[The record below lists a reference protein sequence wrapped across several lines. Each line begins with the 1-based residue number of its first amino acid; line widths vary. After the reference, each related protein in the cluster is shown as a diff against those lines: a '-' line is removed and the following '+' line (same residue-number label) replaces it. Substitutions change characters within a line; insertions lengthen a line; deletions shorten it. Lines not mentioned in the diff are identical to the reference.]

1 MELAILPEEKTT
13 RKTYRHFTITSSSP
27 APAVDKKAFEFF
39 YIGKN
44 ISSIDN
50 LVKSFENG
58 YVAENLENAK
68 YIIKRLLEKTDTV
81 PDIIIAESSF
91 DVKDLTEF
99 HQFLCYHKILL
110 VVPFIIDSSNAD
122 KSDLSKFKRCNF
134 IDEIISIRAY
144 GKPELTDK
152 VKFLGKIK
160 KLSYT
165 DTLRRGIE
173 TSPHHLDG
181 THSVIKRSFD
191 VTISSLVLLVLSP
204 LFLFIALAIK
214 LESRGPVFYIA
225 KRAGRGYRIFDFYKF
240 RTMRKDADVLRQDFS
255 HLNQYSDSQATEG
268 PVFFKINNDPRITKI
283 GSFLRKTSLDEIPQF
298 VNVLKGD
305 MSLVGNR
312 PLPLYEASTL
322 TTDLWAK
329 RFMAPAG
336 ITGLWQIKKR
346 GKEDLSAEE
355 RISLDIDYA
364 DKYNFMYDLWI
375 MANTPSAL
383 IQKTNA

>member
-13 RKTYRHFTITSSSP
+13 RKTYRHFTISSSNP
-27 APAVDKKAFEFF
+27 TPAVEKKSFEFF

-68 YIIKRLLEKTDTV
+68 YIIKRLMDKTDSI
-81 PDIIIAESSF
+81 PDIIIAEACF
-91 DVKDLTEF
+91 DVKELTEF
-99 HQFLCYHKILL
+99 HQFICYHKILL
-110 VVPFIIDSSNAD
+110 SIPFIIDSSNAD
-122 KSDLSKFKRCNF
+122 KTELLKFKSCGF
-134 IDEIISIRAY
+134 IDEIISLRAY
-144 GKPELTDK
+144 GNKELSHK

-160 KLSYT
+160 KLSFG
-165 DTLRRGIE
+165 DTLRRTIE
-173 TSPHHLDG
+173 TSPQHLEG
-181 THSVIKRSFD
+181 AHSYIKRSFD
-191 VTISSLVLLVLSP
+191 ITISSLILLAFSP
-204 LFLFIALAIK
+204 IFILIAIAIK

-240 RTMRKDADVLRQDFS
+240 RTMRKDADVIRQDFS
-255 HLNQYSDSQATEG
+255 HLNQYSDSTETKG

-364 DKYNFMYDLWI
+364 DKYNFM
-375 MANTPSAL
+375 
-383 IQKTNA
+383 